1 MTSPDPNVPTE
12 PNRPKDTRPRPQYGE
27 LAPEGW
33 SWTPQD
39 QAVEPVA
46 PNEPTLP
53 NVPVSVLGALPE
65 AMQVLYTQENLGTYN
80 PAASVAGLIIAG
92 RVVEAAI
99 WLAAAVV
106 SILLLTRDRRAF
118 YVPLVG
124 GAVSI

>member
-1 MTSPDPNVPTE
+1 MTTPDPNVPAE

-53 NVPVSVLGALPE
+53 NVPVASAGHPTARTGAPAWDRPVTLGLLVFGLLATFVLISVLGALPE

-80 PAASVAGLIIAG
+80 PAASV
-92 RVVEAAI
+92 
-99 WLAAAVV
+99 
-106 SILLLTRDRRAF
+106 
-118 YVPLVG
+118 
-124 GAVSI
+124 